1 MFSQDNASRVGPE
14 RGTMGRAVFKRVM
27 ERGLIWLP
35 LLVLFFG
42 LAWAGWNEFRKVDA
56 YQGWAKGFDRAKY
69 DILSVLGQR
78 GDRLVWGK
86 PSRTGVLEMQEFS
99 LKEVTAIEVQVNG
112 HGINEAYPPKSSRTV
127 SLCFYRGDE
136 GPILVPFTEVS
147 LALKWAQALRS
158 LDPETGLPKPVSPNS

>member
-1 MFSQDNASRVGPE
+1 MYNRPGCTVERLGYTRDWTIDYGDLSMFSQDNASRVGPE

-78 GDRLVWGK
+78 GDRLVWG
-86 PSRTGVLEMQEFS
+86 
-99 LKEVTAIEVQVNG
+99 
-112 HGINEAYPPKSSRTV
+112 
-127 SLCFYRGDE
+127 
-136 GPILVPFTEVS
+136 
-147 LALKWAQALRS
+147 
-158 LDPETGLPKPVSPNS
+158 